1 MIEKSTLHLW
11 GSPTRLAAEFP
22 KRKWRIK
29 DMKRKHNVVGAL
41 GKTAVA
47 LTLISTCLVG
57 GTLAKYTSEV
67 TGTGTS
73 VTARWAFKAGSSEGA
88 TSLTTFTLGETVDG
102 MVAKGKIAPGST
114 GTIPVYYDLTG
125 TEVKTQLK
133 VYVKIADVSK
143 LPTNFKMTQGSV
155 TKTKTDFTNDVF
167 VEIYN
172 TTLNVDNATHTLPAA
187 TAKGNANITWQ
198 WPFETGSDATSK
210 KTGDSADTTD
220 GAAANTVNFTVKVE
234 ATQLAS

>member
-1 MIEKSTLHLW
+1 MKK
-11 GSPTRLAAEFP
+11 
-22 KRKWRIK
+22 KR
-29 DMKRKHNVVGAL
+29 NVVGTL

-73 VTARWAFKAGSSEGA
+73 VTAKWAFKAGSSDGA
-88 TSLTTFTLGETVDG
+88 TTFTTFTLGETTDG
-102 MVAKGKIAPGST
+102 VVAKGKIAPGST
-114 GTIPVYYDLTG
+114 GTIPVYYDLSG

-133 VYVKIADVSK
+133 VSVKVTDASK
-143 LPTNFKMTQGSV
+143 LPTNFKMTLGST
-155 TKTKTDFTNDVF
+155 TKTKTDFTNDTY
-167 VEIYN
+167 VEFYT
-172 TTLNVDNATHTLPAA
+172 TTLNVDSTSQTLPAA

-198 WPFETGSDATSK
+198 WPFETGADTAAI
-210 KTGDSADTTD
+210 KTGDTADTTD
-220 GAAANTVNFTVKVE
+220 GAAASTVNFTVKVE

>member
-1 MIEKSTLHLW
+1 MK
-11 GSPTRLAAEFP
+11 
-22 KRKWRIK
+22 KRR
-29 DMKRKHNVVGAL
+29 NVVGAL

-73 VTARWAFKAGSSEGA
+73 VTAKWEFKAGSTEGA
-88 TSLTTFTLGETVDG
+88 TALTTFTLGGTTDG
-102 MVAKGKIAPGST
+102 AVAKERIAPGST

-133 VYVKIADVSK
+133 VSVKVTDASK
-143 LPTNFKMTQGSV
+143 LPTNFKMMLGST
-155 TKTKTDFTNDVF
+155 TKTKADFTNDTY
-167 VEIYN
+167 VEFYT
-172 TTLNVDNATHTLPAA
+172 TTLNVDGTTHTLPAA

-198 WPFETGSDATSK
+198 WPFETGADAAAI
-210 KTGDSADTTD
+210 KTGDTVDTTD
-220 GAAANTVNFTVKVE
+220 GAAANTAAFTVKVE